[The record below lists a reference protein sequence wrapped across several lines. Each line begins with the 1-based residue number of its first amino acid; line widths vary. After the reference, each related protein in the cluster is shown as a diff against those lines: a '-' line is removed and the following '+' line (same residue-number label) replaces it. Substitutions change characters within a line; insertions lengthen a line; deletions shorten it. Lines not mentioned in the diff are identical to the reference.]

1 MDTPR
6 DFGRAEWMV
15 RPARNIPSEHPSA
28 RREHGT
34 ESMTDT
40 MKRTLIITGA
50 ASGIGAAIARK
61 CAGNDTNLVLHTGKN
76 TDALAGV
83 ADDCTKLGSQ
93 VITELGDLTNPELP
107 TRLVTRA
114 RETFES
120 VDQIVS
126 NAGKASKTPFGQF
139 SHEDLMRDFA
149 MMPGAFSGLVTT
161 ALPDLER
168 SPWGRVVA
176 ISSFVAHV
184 HGKAGTLFPTTSAAK
199 AAIEALVEALA
210 HQLAPTGTTVNSV
223 VPGFTRK
230 QGGGHLAVT
239 TDTLSAAM
247 TATPTGRLTEPSDIA
262 AAVAFLLSQEAG
274 QITGATLHVDGGLT
288 LG

>member
-1 MDTPR
+1 
-6 DFGRAEWMV
+6 
-15 RPARNIPSEHPSA
+15 
-28 RREHGT
+28 
-34 ESMTDT
+34 MTDT
-40 MKRTLIITGA
+40 LKRTLIVTGA

-61 CAGNDTNLVLHTGKN
+61 CAGPDTRLLLHTGKN
-76 TDALAGV
+76 ADTLAAV
-83 ADDCTKLGSQ
+83 AQDCIAAGSQ
-93 VITELGDLTNPELP
+93 VITELGDLGDPALP
-107 TRLVTRA
+107 ALLVSRA
-114 RETFES
+114 RTAFGT

-126 NAGKASKTPFGQF
+126 NAGKASKAPFGQF
-139 SHEDLMRDFA
+139 SHDDLMRDFA
-149 MMPGAFSGLVTT
+149 IMPGAFAGLVTA
-161 ALPDLER
+161 ALPDLET

-184 HGKAGTLFPTTSAAK
+184 HGKAGTSFPTTSAAK

-210 HQLAPTGTTVNSV
+210 LQLAPMGTTVNSV

-247 TATPTGRLTEPSDIA
+247 AATPTGRLTEPDDIA
-262 AAVAFLLSQEAG
+262 ATVAFLLSQEAG
-274 QITGATLHVDGGLT
+274 QITGTAVHVDGGLT

>member
-1 MDTPR
+1 
-6 DFGRAEWMV
+6 
-15 RPARNIPSEHPSA
+15 
-28 RREHGT
+28 
-34 ESMTDT
+34 
-40 MKRTLIITGA
+40 MKRTLIVTGA

-61 CAGNDTNLVLHTGKN
+61 CAGPDTNLLLHTGKN
-76 TDALAGV
+76 AEPLETVAQDCRDA
-83 ADDCTKLGSQ
+83 GSQ
-93 VITELGDLTNPELP
+93 VLTALGDLANPDIPVL
-107 TRLVTRA
+107 LVTQARA
-114 RETFES
+114 NFGQ

-139 SHEDLMRDFA
+139 SHDDLMRDFA
-149 MMPGAFSGLVTT
+149 MMPGAFAGLVTA
-161 ALPDLER
+161 ALPDLVA
-168 SPWGRVVA
+168 SSWGRVVA

-184 HGKAGTLFPTTSAAK
+184 HGKAGTSFPTTSAAK

-210 HQLAPTGTTVNSV
+210 LQLAPSGTTVNSV

-247 TATPTGRLTEPSDIA
+247 AATPTGRLTEPDDIA
-262 AAVAFLLSQEAG
+262 ATVAFLLSQEAG
-274 QITGATLHVDGGLT
+274 QITGATVHVDGGLT